1 MIAAMTRIQGTRHQ
15 GKGGLSMY
23 RLSTIVAQKANM
35 GGLCYDRIY
44 GAVSAKQGLD
54 SNVFQWGVCWVYKA
68 LSSCFPSF
76 SRFFPLIVFDCVPP
90 SPQFEI
96 WTCFLLKSFFLSI
109 WSWFYFWHFLIFH
122 CHFIFRNIFLK
133 YYINFRCIGGLPA
146 CMLVY
151 HMHTMP
157 GKVRRGH

>member
-1 MIAAMTRIQGTRHQ
+1 MIAAMTRTQGTRHQ

-54 SNVFQWGVCWVYKA
+54 SNVFQWGVCWVYKT
-68 LSSCFPSF
+68 LSSCFPSS
-76 SRFFPLIVFDCVPP
+76 SRFFPLIVFDCVLHPL
-90 SPQFEI
+90 SS
-96 WTCFLLKSFFLSI
+96 SFFLSI

-133 YYINFRCIGGLPA
+133 YYIYFRCIGCLPA

-157 GKVRRGH
+157 GKVRKGH